1 MKILNIITCIVFF
14 SFKIQAQK
22 YAENQLGNWYMYN
35 GSHKLSENVKLKT
48 SAHFRYFE
56 LASEYQQEIY
66 RMGLNYSLNKKV
78 NFTGGAVYSIT
89 DTSYKTDLP
98 DLYEYRFYQD
108 INVKDNWNK
117 IQVNHRVR
125 LAQRFKRQ
133 NLKDEVKHRIRYG
146 LFLKYPLSQKW
157 ETYAFS
163 ELFIKF
169 ATKAFSQNRTG
180 AGFIKGINENL
191 KFKLG
196 YFYTKFSNSSLHR
209 LQLGIIL
216 NTDFTKKST

>member
-1 MKILNIITCIVFF
+1 M
-14 SFKIQAQK
+14 QAQSSQ
-22 YAENQLGNWYMYN
+22 ENKLGTWYMYN
-35 GSHKLSENVKLKT
+35 GAHKLSENVKLTT
-48 SAHFRYFE
+48 SAHFRYYE

-66 RMGLNYSLNKKV
+66 RVGLNYNFDKKINV
-78 NFTGGAVYSIT
+78 TGGVVYSIT
-89 DTSYKTDLP
+89 DTYYRTNSP

-108 INVKDNWNK
+108 ISLKDNWNK
-117 IQVNHRVR
+117 IKVKHRVR

-133 NLKDEVKHRIRYG
+133 NFNDEVKHRIRYG
-146 LFLKYPLSQKW
+146 LFLNRPLSEKW

-163 ELFIKF
+163 EIFIKF

-180 AGFIKGINENL
+180 AGFIRELNENL
-191 KFKLG
+191 KLRLG